1 MTNIYDNIAKDFK
14 EEESLDEDNSNLIVG
29 NNYASGIQ
37 NGPNLYQSFIDQDKK
52 LADLKVKQNLQAV
65 MARDPNRVG
74 EALRL
79 ADELGLPQSLSLDSD
94 KAIELMKR
102 KKQEDYLNSLNL
114 ARYSPVLHK
123 QLTDPKFAALAYD
136 NIDNLQGLEKLFH
149 DFTEIPENMMQGWEK
164 GRLQTRRGHIGVE
177 LQWSAN
183 PDQETLDELGEIDA
197 RLKELEADGT
207 GPFEEGFAIF
217 GQYSKTLPHAFAK
230 GGAGAVVGG
239 ALGSWT
245 GPGSAFTAKG
255 GFVVGFLGS
264 LAYDSWAVESGNSYL
279 SLVDAGFDKNHSK
292 WIATGV
298 GLTSAALE
306 IWGMSIV
313 SAPIRKLLTRA
324 AAKQISKELLK
335 PGGRYALKNF
345 AMNYAK
351 AGLGE
356 SATETLQELTQIIG
370 REIAVMYDSREDV
383 ESQFTSW
390 EGISEVGKQLAM
402 TFYRTIQGMS
412 VVGLVGG
419 GPTYIADVNKM
430 KNARRQEVFFEA
442 LEKQANESKL
452 KERNSV
458 DFQSVTQAIGNEKG
472 ITDVYFDAQAF
483 AQSMK
488 ELGLDINDIKKVS
501 PTIARQLEVFN
512 NTGTISGN
520 DIVVPIGEYSTKLVG
535 TNLDGILKQHRRFDK
550 DKSFSQAEKTYFQAN
565 KDKLEKEATEIANRD
580 ANQTKKYR
588 ASATKVKKDMAAML
602 KSSGKFPTRR
612 GQLEGATFYQNLA
625 ITLGNRLG
633 ILPDEVFKKYP
644 IRIIGPNQIEV
655 AKLLDGTNNQIGQLR
670 QQLKE
675 LGPEPTEEAELQ
687 NWKTKTDAI
696 NDQISD
702 LENEREI
709 FSQQAKPQ
717 EQGKLVPQA
726 VFQIARIVE
735 NFNFASSKPFATNRD
750 FKIEIQNRVLK
761 EAKKAGI
768 DLSQPTVEVEKYLVQ
783 TLLADAQ
790 YALIENPNAIG
801 WYNEKV
807 TKAKALLAKIHP
819 ELTTDTASN
828 FAFTWAL
835 ATTSNGIKVDKNFEL
850 ANEVYSY
857 WKENGTFPIPFGTGK
872 AGRAM
877 TKSFKI
883 INRLIEEK
891 GIEDVEQFMKTT
903 HTVKEV
909 ETYTGVEIKDFG
921 KTEIVYG
928 AAVIGP
934 KIGNG
939 IFANLYG
946 NYEQLT
952 LDRWAMRTW
961 GRMTGTLVTD
971 YTKQAKTKRNQL
983 KQYIKALSK
992 EQKKE
997 FEKIINRKLTLG
1009 DIDAVAKRIETK
1021 TALPANRKLMAAISL
1036 VDPNN
1041 DVANTITSIKG
1052 KPIKGELRIGIGD
1065 EIRKAG
1071 NSLAG
1076 YLDGQKEQPKGPP
1089 ERRFIEKVF
1098 SQVLPVMQQ
1107 QNPNLTMADL
1117 QALVWYP
1124 EKKLYDSAKLKE
1136 AVVETGYEDNSAPDY
1151 ANAAASLVATMGISE
1166 TEIQSTLQEVDNELS
1181 IQSEEQSGDT
1191 QRDVGES
1198 GIVRGTDTFQ
1208 QQGLESE
1215 GTNIDETT
1223 GLLLNADG
1231 TVTVYHHTSRA
1242 NAERIKATGELRS
1255 VAEPDVYVTTRAIAD
1270 TGYGNTAVAIRIDP
1284 TRLSLDDEFPNGR
1297 RDFRLSVGKP
1307 RGSIQVETGEF
1318 LQQDK
1323 FEDSRGGFDPKTL
1336 TIFLNQ
1342 EADISTFFHET
1353 AHFMLS
1359 VMEDL
1364 VLSGQAPPDIQ
1375 KDFDVLLNFWGVKD
1389 VETWSKFDLNQ
1400 KRQYHESFAYNYEI
1414 YIAEE
1419 KAAPNID
1426 MQNIFMRFGE
1436 YVRNIYKSIR
1446 DELNAIYKKENGKD
1460 LPVLT
1465 EEVKAVMDR
1474 MLASEEQIQFSQRVY
1489 GMQPM
1494 FLTQEQ
1500 SGMDNKTWQEYTDAI
1515 QETQEAA
1522 IDILTKASM
1531 GQMKWLKNKSETF
1544 KKLQKKEAKE
1554 IRKQIEAEETAKAE
1568 QETIYKLQKFL
1579 KKGEWK
1585 DKNNNPFQALGTTK
1599 INVETIKNLLPF
1611 YDFQTEIKQLSKG
1624 GSNSMVTKNGG
1635 LPVDMVAEQF
1645 GFEDPVEMINAL
1657 VDLEKIEDVIKERT
1671 DKRILDEY
1679 SDMNDPRQQELA
1691 LQEALHNEARARFL
1705 AIELRF
1711 ITKTTQPV
1719 RFQVAAARQA
1729 AQRILRKTRL
1739 RDIRPTKYA
1748 QNERR
1753 ARKLLEKAMRDGD
1766 DQGVIKAKQSE
1777 LINSQLAREA
1787 VEIHK
1792 EVDRARKLFDVL
1804 FKYNPKNQKTREMNY
1819 VNAAKQIL
1827 SFYGEGPTVEDGVN
1841 YLKDLKNYDQAM
1853 YDELS
1858 PIVDEGRDLEG
1869 REIKD
1874 LTAQDFDTL
1883 YELIQSLDYQSK
1895 RDKQF
1900 RTAEG
1905 LVAQQ
1910 KVVDDLVTPLKNMD
1924 ARPSIEF
1931 GEQGALS
1938 PWERVV
1944 NALEGLKAML
1954 RRVEHWCDSKDGE
1967 VARLAGDK
1975 SYARVLKDGVFMKK
1989 EGDVAGPFT
1998 KYIWRTLKDPITKW
2012 REERPKWTGRYVD
2025 LLAQAD
2031 FSKGKIRAPEL
2042 VSKNGN
2048 IFTFGRQRGMGK
2060 AELLAAMLHTGNKSN
2075 LTKLLV
2081 GRGWGEIKDGVLDTS
2096 KWDAFVDR
2104 MIQEGFLTGKDF
2116 DFIQGV
2122 FNLNKEMLPII
2133 QQAHKDIFGY
2143 YFKEVEATPIVNQFG
2158 TYAGGYVPAVA
2169 DPDLVTKNLSLDETL
2184 RNIRQEMQYSVP
2196 AVERGF
2202 TKPRTQV
2209 NRALSL
2215 NLGLQATHM
2224 DNALRFAYI
2233 QPAVTDLVKLFNNK
2247 EFSTELNRVDDR
2259 AIKDMLIPWLR
2270 NSASQKSTLGKK
2282 AWYNDGINYMTRST
2296 SLNYMFLSLKNGM
2309 QQVTGLLPAKIKVE
2323 GKYLNDA
2330 FKRYTREPHKI
2341 SKEIAQMSPF
2351 MADRQVN
2358 QMFDVQNLMNELT
2371 LNPEKYEKMQRWV
2384 AKHAYFVQQ
2393 AFQNYVDSVVWIAK
2407 YNQVLANAPKTML
2420 EADVQKEAIQQADG
2434 AVRMTQDSL
2443 LPEDRAAYQTTSP
2456 FFNAMFQFSS
2466 YFNGQAN
2473 LNATAYKS
2481 LIKELGFTSKRFSG
2495 QLIYTFMF
2503 GFMLPA
2509 LVSEAIQELAGGG
2522 LVDDDED
2529 GYIDDFFEFG
2539 YMSALRYGT
2548 SFVPLGNMLMMPIN
2562 QFDDKAYND
2571 RITVSP
2577 SVSLINSTVQG
2588 STRFVM
2594 SLFDPDDD
2602 ISGHEVRSILTLSS
2616 LFTRVPT
2623 YFIAKPIGIYVDEE
2637 AGKWKPRGPI
2647 DRIRAYLFGIK
2658 GEGRKR

>member
-1 MTNIYDNIAKDFK
+1 
-14 EEESLDEDNSNLIVG
+14 
-29 NNYASGIQ
+29 
-37 NGPNLYQSFIDQDKK
+37 
-52 LADLKVKQNLQAV
+52 
-65 MARDPNRVG
+65 
-74 EALRL
+74 
-79 ADELGLPQSLSLDSD
+79 
-94 KAIELMKR
+94 
-102 KKQEDYLNSLNL
+102 
-114 ARYSPVLHK
+114 
-123 QLTDPKFAALAYD
+123 
-136 NIDNLQGLEKLFH
+136 
-149 DFTEIPENMMQGWEK
+149 
-164 GRLQTRRGHIGVE
+164 
-177 LQWSAN
+177 
-183 PDQETLDELGEIDA
+183 
-197 RLKELEADGT
+197 
-207 GPFEEGFAIF
+207 
-217 GQYSKTLPHAFAK
+217 
-230 GGAGAVVGG
+230 
-239 ALGSWT
+239 
-245 GPGSAFTAKG
+245 
-255 GFVVGFLGS
+255 
-264 LAYDSWAVESGNSYL
+264 
-279 SLVDAGFDKNHSK
+279 
-292 WIATGV
+292 
-298 GLTSAALE
+298 
-306 IWGMSIV
+306 
-313 SAPIRKLLTRA
+313 
-324 AAKQISKELLK
+324 
-335 PGGRYALKNF
+335 
-345 AMNYAK
+345 
-351 AGLGE
+351 
-356 SATETLQELTQIIG
+356 
-370 REIAVMYDSREDV
+370 
-383 ESQFTSW
+383 
-390 EGISEVGKQLAM
+390 
-402 TFYRTIQGMS
+402 
-412 VVGLVGG
+412 
-419 GPTYIADVNKM
+419 
-430 KNARRQEVFFEA
+430 
-442 LEKQANESKL
+442 
-452 KERNSV
+452 
-458 DFQSVTQAIGNEKG
+458 
-472 ITDVYFDAQAF
+472 
-483 AQSMK
+483 
-488 ELGLDINDIKKVS
+488 
-501 PTIARQLEVFN
+501 
-512 NTGTISGN
+512 
-520 DIVVPIGEYSTKLVG
+520 
-535 TNLDGILKQHRRFDK
+535 
-550 DKSFSQAEKTYFQAN
+550 
-565 KDKLEKEATEIANRD
+565 
-580 ANQTKKYR
+580 
-588 ASATKVKKDMAAML
+588 
-602 KSSGKFPTRR
+602 
-612 GQLEGATFYQNLA
+612 
-625 ITLGNRLG
+625 
-633 ILPDEVFKKYP
+633 
-644 IRIIGPNQIEV
+644 
-655 AKLLDGTNNQIGQLR
+655 
-670 QQLKE
+670 
-675 LGPEPTEEAELQ
+675 
-687 NWKTKTDAI
+687 
-696 NDQISD
+696 
-702 LENEREI
+702 
-709 FSQQAKPQ
+709 
-717 EQGKLVPQA
+717 
-726 VFQIARIVE
+726 
-735 NFNFASSKPFATNRD
+735 
-750 FKIEIQNRVLK
+750 
-761 EAKKAGI
+761 
-768 DLSQPTVEVEKYLVQ
+768 
-783 TLLADAQ
+783 
-790 YALIENPNAIG
+790 
-801 WYNEKV
+801 
-807 TKAKALLAKIHP
+807 
-819 ELTTDTASN
+819 
-828 FAFTWAL
+828 
-835 ATTSNGIKVDKNFEL
+835 
-850 ANEVYSY
+850 
-857 WKENGTFPIPFGTGK
+857 
-872 AGRAM
+872 
-877 TKSFKI
+877 
-883 INRLIEEK
+883 
-891 GIEDVEQFMKTT
+891 
-903 HTVKEV
+903 
-909 ETYTGVEIKDFG
+909 
-921 KTEIVYG
+921 
-928 AAVIGP
+928 
-934 KIGNG
+934 
-939 IFANLYG
+939 
-946 NYEQLT
+946 
-952 LDRWAMRTW
+952 
-961 GRMTGTLVTD
+961 
-971 YTKQAKTKRNQL
+971 
-983 KQYIKALSK
+983 
-992 EQKKE
+992 
-997 FEKIINRKLTLG
+997 
-1009 DIDAVAKRIETK
+1009 
-1021 TALPANRKLMAAISL
+1021 
-1036 VDPNN
+1036 
-1041 DVANTITSIKG
+1041 
-1052 KPIKGELRIGIGD
+1052 
-1065 EIRKAG
+1065 
-1071 NSLAG
+1071 
-1076 YLDGQKEQPKGPP
+1076 
-1089 ERRFIEKVF
+1089 
-1098 SQVLPVMQQ
+1098 
-1107 QNPNLTMADL
+1107 
-1117 QALVWYP
+1117 
-1124 EKKLYDSAKLKE
+1124 
-1136 AVVETGYEDNSAPDY
+1136 
-1151 ANAAASLVATMGISE
+1151 
-1166 TEIQSTLQEVDNELS
+1166 
-1181 IQSEEQSGDT
+1181 
-1191 QRDVGES
+1191 
-1198 GIVRGTDTFQ
+1198 
-1208 QQGLESE
+1208 
-1215 GTNIDETT
+1215 
-1223 GLLLNADG
+1223 
-1231 TVTVYHHTSRA
+1231 
-1242 NAERIKATGELRS
+1242 
-1255 VAEPDVYVTTRAIAD
+1255 
-1270 TGYGNTAVAIRIDP
+1270 
-1284 TRLSLDDEFPNGR
+1284 
-1297 RDFRLSVGKP
+1297 
-1307 RGSIQVETGEF
+1307 
-1318 LQQDK
+1318 
-1323 FEDSRGGFDPKTL
+1323 
-1336 TIFLNQ
+1336 
-1342 EADISTFFHET
+1342 
-1353 AHFMLS
+1353 
-1359 VMEDL
+1359 
-1364 VLSGQAPPDIQ
+1364 
-1375 KDFDVLLNFWGVKD
+1375 
-1389 VETWSKFDLNQ
+1389 
-1400 KRQYHESFAYNYEI
+1400 
-1414 YIAEE
+1414 
-1419 KAAPNID
+1419 
-1426 MQNIFMRFGE
+1426 
-1436 YVRNIYKSIR
+1436 
-1446 DELNAIYKKENGKD
+1446 
-1460 LPVLT
+1460 
-1465 EEVKAVMDR
+1465 
-1474 MLASEEQIQFSQRVY
+1474 
-1489 GMQPM
+1489 
-1494 FLTQEQ
+1494 
-1500 SGMDNKTWQEYTDAI
+1500 
-1515 QETQEAA
+1515 
-1522 IDILTKASM
+1522 
-1531 GQMKWLKNKSETF
+1531 
-1544 KKLQKKEAKE
+1544 
-1554 IRKQIEAEETAKAE
+1554 
-1568 QETIYKLQKFL
+1568 LQKFL

-1766 DQGVIKAKQSE
+1766 DQGVIEAKQSE